1 MNWWL
6 KPENSDELKSILLRH
21 LLPNIYT
28 SETIPEVME
37 VKTCNGDMIKTERLE
52 SEIVIKSWGG
62 NTGKIVATNMF
73 ASNGIIHMIDNV
85 LWLNRKENLLPQGT
99 LFIPCINISTKA
111 YH

>member
-1 MNWWL
+1 MDWWT

-37 VKTCNGDMIKTERLE
+37 VKTCNGDMIKIERLE
-52 SEIVIKSWGG
+52 SGIVVKSCGG
-62 NTGKIVATNMF
+62 NRGNIVATNTF

-85 LWLNRKENLLPQGT
+85 LWLNRKENLLLQGSI
-99 LFIPCINISTKA
+99 FS
-111 YH
+111 

>member
-37 VKTCNGDMIKTERLE
+37 VKTCNGDMIKTERFE